1 MARICGMLPLF
12 TIVASVSLSVPP
24 IPTLSQSAVLDANS
38 PTVSPTFGMVVGVA
52 GDRVAAT
59 GPDPTK
65 TGGSVGQIATF
76 QLGLTGDW
84 KSFREMQSV
93 DQTKIGGMVLQRMVM
108 AGDIMLVSEERR
120 DGGSSAIV
128 AFEST
133 ESNSGWKQQGRLD
146 PPSSS
151 IEPAFGGVIATD
163 GVFAAVSTVDMRVLG
178 EKTRTVQES
187 PKVYLFQRG
196 PDGWK
201 GIGFLS
207 RDASLKPTFFG
218 ASIAMTSGQVVIGCP
233 KAITA
238 APHQELVVGGDS
250 VVVVYRMNAQGMWAI
265 DGELRPP
272 PDRLDYLGFG
282 STIAADDS
290 TVVVRM
296 PQIAGQGQGA
306 IVLVYRRGVSGWVY
320 DGELQPLLDITTGVG
335 WGISLAIADGR
346 IIVGDPTALNGEQSP
361 GYVGVFG
368 KNSSGS
374 WGEALRFKPSVAV
387 TNARWGVG
395 IRADGRR
402 VVVARPQSEREGI
415 VPGGA
420 LVFTLPP
427 ANPSAIPTLAPTSVP
442 ASSQQLIAP
451 AKAP

>member
-1 MARICGMLPLF
+1 MLPLF
-12 TIVASVSLSVPP
+12 AIVASASLSVPP
-24 IPTLSQSAVLDANS
+24 IPTIGQSAVLDANS
-38 PTVSPTFGMVVGVA
+38 PTVSPTFGMVVGIA

-59 GPDPTK
+59 GPDPTR

-76 QLGLTGDW
+76 QLQLTGDW
-84 KSFREMQSV
+84 TPFREMQSV
-93 DQTKIGGMVLQRMVM
+93 DQAKVGSMVLQRMVM
-108 AGDIMLVSEERR
+108 AGNIMLVSEERR
-120 DGGSSAIV
+120 DGGSSAVV
-128 AFEST
+128 AFESA

-146 PPSSS
+146 PPTSS
-151 IEPAFGGVIATD
+151 IEPAFGGVLATD

-178 EKTRTVQES
+178 EQTRTVQES
-187 PKVYLFQRG
+187 PKVYLFKRG

-201 GIGFLS
+201 GIGFLN

-233 KAITA
+233 KAIIA
-238 APHQELVVGGDS
+238 APHKELVVGGDS

-265 DGELRPP
+265 DGELKPP

-282 STIAADDS
+282 STIAADES

-296 PQIAGQGQGA
+296 PQVTGGLGV
-306 IVLVYRRGVSGWVY
+306 IVLVYRRGASGWVY
-320 DGELQPLLDITTGVG
+320 DGQLNPLLDITTGVG
-335 WGISLAIADGR
+335 WGISLAMADGR
-346 IIVGDPTALNGEQSP
+346 IIVGDPTALTGDQAP

-368 KNSSGS
+368 KNNSGS
-374 WGEALRFKPSVAV
+374 WGEALRFKPTVAV
-387 TNARWGVG
+387 TTARWGVG

-402 VVVARPQSEREGI
+402 VVVARPQSERDGI

-427 ANPSAIPTLAPTSVP
+427 ADPSAIPTVAPTGIP

-451 AKAP
+451 AKGAP